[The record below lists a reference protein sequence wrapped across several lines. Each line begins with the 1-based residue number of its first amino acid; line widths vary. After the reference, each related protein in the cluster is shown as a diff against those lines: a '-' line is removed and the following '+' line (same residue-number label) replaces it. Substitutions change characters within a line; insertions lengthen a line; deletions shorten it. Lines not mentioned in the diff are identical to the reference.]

1 MGLEAQ
7 EDPELKGQG
16 GSLAWAPS
24 PQILEPYVPVSSAP
38 TPTSQTQAFVTWTCR
53 PCTFTPPNFTLR
65 Y

>member
-24 PQILEPYVPVSSAP
+24 PRFRSHMFQ
-38 TPTSQTQAFVTWTCR
+38 
-53 PCTFTPPNFTLR
+53 
-65 Y
+65 